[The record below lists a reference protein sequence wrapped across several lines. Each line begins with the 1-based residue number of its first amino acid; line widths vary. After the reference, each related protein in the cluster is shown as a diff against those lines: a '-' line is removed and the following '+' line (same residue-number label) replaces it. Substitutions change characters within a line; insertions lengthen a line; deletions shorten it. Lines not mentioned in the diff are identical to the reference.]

1 MENIVNRLQRIEG
14 QVRAL
19 QTMVQDESDCEKIVT
34 QFKAAQSA
42 LDSCFTQLMTDNL
55 QQCITSQDT
64 RKLKSILKIL
74 LKQGKHYHF
83 SLFSFHFFS
92 LDVHLRRLLL

>member
-1 MENIVNRLQRIEG
+1 MYFLKIYFFLDNIPMGVYRDGMENIVNRLQRIEG

-74 LKQGKHYHF
+74 LKQ
-83 SLFSFHFFS
+83 
-92 LDVHLRRLLL
+92 